1 MKRVSSFHVNQD
13 ETLQDHGLFDADRKL
28 PAKKRFAKLSGFR
41 KIALKNYQ
49 WYLLLLPGLAAT
61 FIFSYLPIY
70 GVQIAFR
77 DFRVS
82 LGFWGSEW
90 VGLKH
95 FIRFITYPAFGQIV
109 RNTLSITLY
118 SLATFPLPLC
128 AALLMNELRSV
139 ALKKTV
145 QMVSYAPHFLS
156 TVVVCGMIKLFLD
169 RENGIVNSLV
179 VLLGGERASFLSLPE
194 MFNDIYVWSGVWQ
207 NIGWYTIIYLA
218 ALSGVSQELVEAAR
232 IDGANRLHII
242 RHINIPTILPT
253 VIILFI
259 LSTGTVLSLGFEKI
273 FLLQND
279 LNLGRSTVIS
289 TYVYQVGLVSG
300 QYSYST
306 AINLFNNIVN
316 VIVLVS
322 INKVARSIS
331 EVSLW

>member
-1 MKRVSSFHVNQD
+1 
-13 ETLQDHGLFDADRKL
+13 
-28 PAKKRFAKLSGFR
+28 
-41 KIALKNYQ
+41 
-49 WYLLLLPGLAAT
+49 
-61 FIFSYLPIY
+61 
-70 GVQIAFR
+70 
-77 DFRVS
+77 
-82 LGFWGSEW
+82 
-90 VGLKH
+90 
-95 FIRFITYPAFGQIV
+95 
-109 RNTLSITLY
+109 
-118 SLATFPLPLC
+118 
-128 AALLMNELRSV
+128 
-139 ALKKTV
+139 
-145 QMVSYAPHFLS
+145 
-156 TVVVCGMIKLFLD
+156 
-169 RENGIVNSLV
+169 
-179 VLLGGERASFLSLPE
+179 
-194 MFNDIYVWSGVWQ
+194 VWSGVWQ
-207 NIGWYTIIYLA
+207 NIGWNTIIYLA